1 MTLLDWAPV
10 AEILG
15 AMAVITSLVY
25 LGIQIREL
33 KNSSERDAA
42 F

>member
-33 KNSSERDAA
+33 INSAERDAA